1 MSRIVI
7 LGAGESG
14 AGAAVL
20 AKKEGFDVF
29 VSDMSKIKDKYKKML
44 DERNIEW
51 EEGKHTEEKILN
63 ADEIIKS
70 PGIPN
75 EAPMIQKI
83 IAKGI
88 HIISEIEFAG
98 RYTNSK
104 MICITGSNGKTTT
117 TSLIYHIFKEA
128 GYDAGLAGNIGN
140 SLALQVAEDP
150 HEYYIIELSSFQLD
164 NMYDFRANI
173 AILLNITPDHL
184 DRYGNCMQNYVDS
197 KMRIIQNQTAQ
208 DSFIYWHDDP
218 IISRELAKYDIKAV
232 QYPFSEL
239 KEKGSI
245 GYIEKGEYEIEKPT
259 PFNMEQE
266 SLSLTGKH
274 NIYNSLAAGIASN
287 ISGIK
292 KEVIRQSLGDF
303 PGVEHRL
310 EKVAKVNGV
319 QYVND
324 SKATNVDACWYALES
339 MKTKVVLILG
349 GKDKGNDYNEIKDLV
364 KEKCSALVYLG
375 ADNAKLH
382 AFFDGMGI
390 PVRDT
395 HSMPIEKGEYEI
407 EKPTPFNMEQESLS
421 LTGKHNIYNSLA
433 AGIASNI
440 SGIKKEVIRQS
451 LGDFPGVE
459 HRLEKVAKVNGVQY
473 VNDSKATNVDACWY
487 ALESMKTKVVLIL
500 GGKDKGNDYNEIKD
514 LVKEKCSALVYL
526 GADNAKLHAFFDGL
540 GIPVRDTHS
549 MPECVKACSELAKP
563 GETVLLSPCC
573 ASFDL
578 FKNMEDRGEQFKT
591 LVRGL

>member
-1 MSRIVI
+1 MKRIVV

-44 DERNIEW
+44 DEHGIEW
-51 EEGKHTEEKILN
+51 EEERHTEEKILN
-63 ADEIIKS
+63 ADEVIKS
-70 PGIPN
+70 PGIPK
-75 EAPMIQKI
+75 EAPMVKKL
-83 IAKGI
+83 AERGI
-88 HIISEIEFAG
+88 GIISEIEFAG

-117 TSLIYHIFKEA
+117 TSLIYHIFKAA

-164 NMYDFRANI
+164 DMFDFRANI

-184 DRYGNCMQNYVDS
+184 DRYDNCMQNYVDS
-197 KMRIIQNQTAQ
+197 KMRIIRNQTEE
-208 DSFIYWHDDP
+208 DSFIYWNDDP
-218 IISRELAKYDIKAV
+218 IIMRELDKYDIKSV
-232 QYPFSEL
+232 QCPFSEL

-245 GYIEKGEYEIEKPT
+245 AYIEEGEYKIEKPT

-266 SLSLTGKH
+266 ELSLTGKH
-274 NIYNSLAAGIASN
+274 NVYNSLAAGIATN

-292 KEVIRQSLGDF
+292 KEVIRKSLGDF

-310 EKVAKVNGV
+310 EKVVKVGGV
-319 QYVND
+319 QYIND

-339 MKTKVVLILG
+339 MKTPVILIIG

-364 KEKCSALVYLG
+364 KEKCAGLVFLG
-375 ADNAKLH
+375 ADNSKLH
-382 AFFDGMGI
+382 AFFDDFGI
-390 PVRDT
+390 PIRDT
-395 HSMPIEKGEYEI
+395 HSMK
-407 EKPTPFNMEQESLS
+407 
-421 LTGKHNIYNSLA
+421 
-433 AGIASNI
+433 
-440 SGIKKEVIRQS
+440 
-451 LGDFPGVE
+451 
-459 HRLEKVAKVNGVQY
+459 
-473 VNDSKATNVDACWY
+473 
-487 ALESMKTKVVLIL
+487 
-500 GGKDKGNDYNEIKD
+500 
-514 LVKEKCSALVYL
+514 
-526 GADNAKLHAFFDGL
+526 
-540 GIPVRDTHS
+540 
-549 MPECVKACSELAKP
+549 ECVQACSEMAKP
-563 GETVLLSPCC
+563 GDTVLLSPCC

-591 LVRGL
+591 LVKSL

>member
-1 MSRIVI
+1 MKRIVV

-44 DERNIEW
+44 DEHGIEW
-51 EEGKHTEEKILN
+51 EEERHTEEKILN
-63 ADEIIKS
+63 ADEVIKS
-70 PGIPN
+70 PGIPK
-75 EAPMIQKI
+75 EAPMVKKL
-83 IAKGI
+83 AERGI
-88 HIISEIEFAG
+88 GIISEIEFAG

-117 TSLIYHIFKEA
+117 TSLIYHIFKAA

-164 NMYDFRANI
+164 DMFDFRANI

-184 DRYGNCMQNYVDS
+184 DRYDNCMQKYVDS
-197 KMRIIQNQTAQ
+197 KMRIIRNQTEE
-208 DSFIYWHDDP
+208 DTFIYWNDDP
-218 IISRELAKYDIKAV
+218 IIMRELDKYDIKSV
-232 QYPFSEL
+232 QCPFSEL

-245 GYIEKGEYEIEKPT
+245 AYIEEGEYKIEKPT

-266 SLSLTGKH
+266 ELSLTGKH
-274 NIYNSLAAGIASN
+274 NVYNSLAAGIATN

-292 KEVIRQSLGDF
+292 KEVIRKSLSDF

-310 EKVAKVNGV
+310 EKVVKVGGV
-319 QYVND
+319 QYIND

-339 MKTKVVLILG
+339 MKTPVILIIG

-364 KEKCSALVYLG
+364 KEKCSGLVFLG
-375 ADNAKLH
+375 ADNSKLH
-382 AFFDGMGI
+382 AFFDDFGI
-390 PVRDT
+390 PIRDT
-395 HSMPIEKGEYEI
+395 H
-407 EKPTPFNMEQESLS
+407 
-421 LTGKHNIYNSLA
+421 
-433 AGIASNI
+433 
-440 SGIKKEVIRQS
+440 
-451 LGDFPGVE
+451 
-459 HRLEKVAKVNGVQY
+459 
-473 VNDSKATNVDACWY
+473 C
-487 ALESMKTKVVLIL
+487 MK
-500 GGKDKGNDYNEIKD
+500 
-514 LVKEKCSALVYL
+514 
-526 GADNAKLHAFFDGL
+526 
-540 GIPVRDTHS
+540 
-549 MPECVKACSELAKP
+549 ECVQACSEMAKP
-563 GETVLLSPCC
+563 GDTVLLSPCC

-591 LVRGL
+591 LVKSL

>member
-1 MSRIVI
+1 MKRIVI

-29 VSDMSKIKDKYKKML
+29 VSDMSAIKERYQKLL
-44 DERNIEW
+44 DDHAIEW
-51 EEGKHTEEKILN
+51 EEGHHTESKIMN
-63 ADEIIKS
+63 ADEVIKS
-70 PGIPN
+70 PGIPDT
-75 EAPMIQKI
+75 APIVKKLREQ
-83 IAKGI
+83 GTP
-88 HIISEIEFAG
+88 IISEIEFAG

-164 NMYDFRANI
+164 NMYQFRANI

-184 DRYGNCMQNYVDS
+184 DRYDNCMQNYVDS
-197 KMRIIQNQTAQ
+197 KMRIIQNQTNEDA
-208 DSFIYWHDDP
+208 FIYWNDDP
-218 IISRELAKYDIKAV
+218 IIKSQLEKYDIQSV
-232 QYPFSEL
+232 QCPFSEL

-245 GYIEKGEYEIEKPT
+245 GYIEQGQYKLEYPT

-266 SLSLTGKH
+266 ELSLTGRH
-274 NIYNSLAAGIASN
+274 NIYNSLAAGLASN

-292 KEVIRQSLGDF
+292 KEVIRKSLSDF

-310 EKVAKVNGV
+310 EKVCDVRGV
-319 QYVND
+319 HYVND

-339 MKTKVVLILG
+339 MKTKVILIIG
-349 GKDKGNDYNEIKDLV
+349 GKDKGNDYNAIMPLV
-364 KEKCSALVYLG
+364 KEKCSGIVYLG
-375 ADNAKLH
+375 ADNQKLH
-382 AFFDGMGI
+382 DNFD
-390 PVRDT
+390 
-395 HSMPIEKGEYEI
+395 
-407 EKPTPFNMEQESLS
+407 Q
-421 LTGKHNIYNSLA
+421 
-433 AGIASNI
+433 
-440 SGIKKEVIRQS
+440 
-451 LGDFPGVE
+451 
-459 HRLEKVAKVNGVQY
+459 
-473 VNDSKATNVDACWY
+473 
-487 ALESMKTKVVLIL
+487 
-500 GGKDKGNDYNEIKD
+500 
-514 LVKEKCSALVYL
+514 
-526 GADNAKLHAFFDGL
+526 L

-549 MPECVKACSELAKP
+549 MRECVDACYEMAKP

-578 FKNMEDRGEQFKT
+578 FKNMEDRGEQFKSM
-591 LVRGL
+591 VRAL